1 MNHCSARMPSYMA
14 GALSVQGARAVRI
27 KAGPLNGRQ
36 GAARED
42 PLHDRGHG
50 QACPMYRRRGRR
62 HVKPLL
68 TVNLGMIN
76 PRFLLKRIR
85 NQGKVWEKD
94 ATQVFLTKI

>member
-1 MNHCSARMPSYMA
+1 MA

-27 KAGPLNGRQ
+27 KAGPLNGRR

-42 PLHDRGHG
+42 THDRGHG
-50 QACPMYRRRGRR
+50 QAALYRRRGRR

-76 PRFLLKRIR
+76 PRFLLGDLKIR
-85 NQGKVWEKD
+85 EKFGKKD
-94 ATQVFLTKI
+94 TTLGILTKNLI